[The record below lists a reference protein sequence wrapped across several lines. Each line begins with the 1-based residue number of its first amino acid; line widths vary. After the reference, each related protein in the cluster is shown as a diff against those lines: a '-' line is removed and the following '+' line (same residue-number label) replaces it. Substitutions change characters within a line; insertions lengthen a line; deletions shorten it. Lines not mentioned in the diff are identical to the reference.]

1 MPEGAS
7 SFFNPSL
14 ERGQIIFRN
23 FGRVNSD
30 IMRFISTIILSA
42 TAALTLAAAPIDEGK
57 RLYDKGDYEGALE
70 QFQAL
75 QRKSPR
81 DGSANYWL
89 GATLVALDRPDDA
102 RPYLTTAENRGVADA
117 ALALADLEARAYRP
131 DEAVEHLD
139 EYERLLRKNKRAV
152 PDDLEERRSR
162 LVTMENMLSRVEKI
176 AVIDSMAVDADEFF
190 RAYRLSP
197 ESGRFVS
204 GATARL
210 PQAEM
215 AFMPQNNTEIIY
227 SQPDSAGT
235 FTLYSADILDDGT
248 LDRARPLQG
257 ENLGGG
263 GNAEY
268 PFMLSDG
275 LTLYYA
281 NDGEESLGGYDIFM
295 TRRDG
300 DGGFLQPQNI
310 GMPYNSPDDDYLLAI
325 DETTGAGWWATDR
338 NHIPGKVTIYVFVP
352 SDTRVNVDSDDPNL
366 TALARLDDISLTQ
379 TPGTDY
385 SAVRERIA
393 AAATSSADN
402 IRPTAS
408 AFELPIGSTTVI
420 YRNLSDFKSP
430 QARQLMAKAIDT
442 RARINSITAKLSA
455 LREAYRGGDRSS
467 AISITNLE
475 EELDRAR
482 HEYDVLVNKAI
493 SAELRR

>member
-1 MPEGAS
+1 
-7 SFFNPSL
+7 
-14 ERGQIIFRN
+14 
-23 FGRVNSD
+23 
-30 IMRFISTIILSA
+30 MRYISTILLSA

-57 RLYDKGDYEGALE
+57 RLYNDGDYEGALQHFE
-70 QFQAL
+70 VL

-89 GATLVALDRPDDA
+89 GATLIALDRAEEA
-102 RPYLTTAENRGVADA
+102 RRYLTTAEGRGVADA
-117 ALALADLEARAYRP
+117 ALALADLDARGYRP
-131 DEAVEHLD
+131 ADAVEHLD

-162 LVTMENMLSRVEKI
+162 LVTMENMLSRVERI
-176 AVIDSMAVDADEFF
+176 TVIDSMAVDADEFF

-197 ESGRFVS
+197 EAGRFVS

-235 FTLYSADILDDGT
+235 FTLYSADILDDGS
-248 LDRARPLQG
+248 LDHAQLLQG
-257 ENLGGG
+257 DNLGGG

-275 LTLYYA
+275 LTLYFA

-352 SDTRVNVDSDDPNL
+352 SDSRINVDSDDPDL
-366 TALARLDDISLTQ
+366 VALARLDDISLTQ
-379 TPGTDY
+379 APGADY
-385 SAVRERIA
+385 SGVRSKIEA
-393 AAATSSADN
+393 AASASADST
-402 IRPTAS
+402 RPTAA
-408 AFELPIGSTTVI
+408 AFALPIGSTTVI
-420 YRNLSDFKSP
+420 YHNLSDFRSP

-442 RARINSITAKLSA
+442 RARINGITAKLTA

-467 AISITNLE
+467 AITITNLE
-475 EELDRAR
+475 DELDGAR
-482 HEYDVLVNKAI
+482 REYDSLVNKAI
-493 SAELRR
+493 EAEQRH